1 MSRRDQRST
10 GGAAANRPTRPA
22 LSRDYIVRTALDLI
36 DREGID
42 GFSMR
47 KLGAALQ
54 ADPMAIYHYLPNKGA
69 LFDGVVELLWTQV
82 PLGELAPGESWAEH
96 IASFMQRFR
105 AVLRAHPRAV
115 PIVGTRPAVTPTMLE
130 LLDRAFGQL
139 IGAGLSTIDAIDL
152 VNCLAAYTTGHVLAE
167 VGEAV
172 GGDEIEPDNLYYSLD
187 PEAYPNLVAAFSG
200 GYEYDPDGQFE
211 HGLQA
216 MIRGWELRSQTGD

>member
-1 MSRRDQRST
+1 MQ
-10 GGAAANRPTRPA
+10 A
-22 LSRDYIVRTALDLI
+22 ALDLI
-36 DREGID
+36 DRQGVD

-47 KLGAALQ
+47 KLGAELQ
-54 ADPMAIYHYLPNKGA
+54 VDPMAIYHYLPNKGA
-69 LFDGVVELLWTQV
+69 LFDGVVELLWMEV
-82 PLGELAPGESWAEH
+82 PLDGLSPGESWAEH
-96 IASFMQRFR
+96 LASFMRRFR

-115 PIVGTRPAVTPTMLE
+115 SIVGTRPAVTPAMLG

-139 IGAGLSTIDAIDL
+139 TGAGLSSIDAIDL

-172 GGDEIEPDNLYYSLD
+172 GGDEIEPDSFYHSLD
-187 PEAYPNLVAAFSG
+187 PETYPHLVAAFSE

-216 MIRGWELRSQTGD
+216 MLQGWELRLGDDDVDQFRGAGDDLADRAVLQPRLDLLGG